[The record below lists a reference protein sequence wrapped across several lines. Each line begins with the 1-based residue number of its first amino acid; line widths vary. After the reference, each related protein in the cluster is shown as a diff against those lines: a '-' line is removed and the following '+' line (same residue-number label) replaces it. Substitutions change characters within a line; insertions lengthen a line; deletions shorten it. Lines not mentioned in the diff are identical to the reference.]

1 MAQATL
7 IFGNLCNIP
16 FSFPSSKKFT
26 DSALRFMQS
35 SLSLIHIYTFSSC
48 PNFLQSISTSA
59 ELVSRKD
66 MIATSFVVCSDLV
79 FYIVLVF
86 RTPSYSATSLRVY
99 YDFVFILFFVVSKS
113 IVFIATS
120 LRVYSVCGPISFPQS
135 LNISPF
141 ILCFTN
147 YLVFTFFGRLQVSR
161 YWRDKCCRRKRNG
174 P

>member
-1 MAQATL
+1 MDYTFMVQATL
-7 IFGNLCNIP
+7 IFGTPCNIP

-79 FYIVLVF
+79 LISFSSF
-86 RTPSYSATSLRVY
+86 RNLFSLATSLRVY
-99 YDFVFILFFVVSKS
+99 SDFVFILFFVVLKS
-113 IVFIATS
+113 IV
-120 LRVYSVCGPISFPQS
+120 L
-135 LNISPF
+135 
-141 ILCFTN
+141 
-147 YLVFTFFGRLQVSR
+147 
-161 YWRDKCCRRKRNG
+161 
-174 P
+174 